1 MEQHQLTAAVFDAVQ
16 TLLTE
21 QRLLLKAGAM
31 PIMRLMPVSV
41 IGIVVG
47 LGLGRVASL
56 PMPLP
61 VDAAAPCGLTVIT
74 LGESTPCP
82 AETWRPLS
90 SVARVSN

>member
-1 MEQHQLTAAVFDAVQ
+1 MARGLNTFPGRATNAVWHPAADTVPDKSTILRFRHLLEQHQLTATVFDAVK

-47 LGLGRVASL
+47 LGLGRVA
-56 PMPLP
+56 
-61 VDAAAPCGLTVIT
+61 
-74 LGESTPCP
+74 
-82 AETWRPLS
+82 
-90 SVARVSN
+90 